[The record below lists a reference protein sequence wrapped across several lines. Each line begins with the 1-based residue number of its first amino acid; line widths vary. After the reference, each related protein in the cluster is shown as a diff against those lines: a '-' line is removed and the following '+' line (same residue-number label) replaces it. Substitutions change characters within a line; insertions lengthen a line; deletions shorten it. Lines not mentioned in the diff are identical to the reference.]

1 MKKSISAVV
10 ATALVLLLGMSACSK
25 PNTAQNAV
33 ENKPAEV
40 KELSGAGATFPA
52 PLYQKYFD
60 VYNQEK
66 GVQVNYQG
74 IGSGG
79 GIKNLIEKTVDFGAT
94 DAPMSLEEIE
104 KAGSNVLHIPACL
117 GAVVLSYNLPGNPKL
132 NFDAETIA
140 GIYLGN
146 IRRWNDP
153 ALLALNPGANL
164 PDQEILT
171 VFRSDGSGTTYT
183 FTDYLNKAS
192 KLWAER
198 MGVGKSLDWPVGI
211 GSKGNDGV
219 EGSIKTTP
227 NSIGY
232 VEMIYAYQNNLPYAK
247 IKNKS
252 GNLIEPSLEAVSL
265 AADIDLPDDLI
276 VSITDTDAPQG
287 YPIATFSWLIAY
299 REQNDGIRT
308 LAQAQ
313 STANMLWWVI
323 TEGQQYNETLQ
334 YGKLSSAVVEK
345 AKALVKSMSFDDKKL
360 IK

>member
-219 EGSIKTTP
+219 AGSIKTTP

-247 IKNKS
+247 IKNK
-252 GNLIEPSLEAVSL
+252 EE
-265 AADIDLPDDLI
+265 
-276 VSITDTDAPQG
+276 
-287 YPIATFSWLIAY
+287 
-299 REQNDGIRT
+299 RR
-308 LAQAQ
+308 
-313 STANMLWWVI
+313 
-323 TEGQQYNETLQ
+323 
-334 YGKLSSAVVEK
+334 
-345 AKALVKSMSFDDKKL
+345 
-360 IK
+360 